1 LKNHGWEKKKKENE
15 GRENIDKEILVM
27 KVYEASIRVSLALK
41 R

>member
-1 LKNHGWEKKKKENE
+1 MIEKKKKENE

-27 KVYEASIRVSLALK
+27 KVYEASTRVSLALK

>member
-1 LKNHGWEKKKKENE
+1 LRKKKENE

-27 KVYEASIRVSLALK
+27 KVYEASARVSLALK